1 MVIGA
6 DGLRSATRRMLGIA
20 LEAQPVGMEIWRLF
34 APRPPRVTG
43 TELFYGG
50 PCYIAGYAPTSDTT
64 LSAYL
69 TEDAQD
75 RFSTSPDEQVVTVR
89 ELSEASHGPWD
100 TIRESMVDAERINYT
115 WSRSTCSTRR
125 GTAAAW
131 C

>member
-1 MVIGA
+1 VVIGA

-64 LSAYL
+64 LYAYL

-100 TIRESMVDAERINYT
+100 TIRESMVDGIGGGVGGRPG
-115 WSRSTCSTRR
+115 RR
-125 GTAAAW
+125 CG
-131 C
+131 